1 MYSFHPRSQKKEHRD
16 HDQLQDHIVM
26 LFKITVLH
34 RNLDSAVDLADGK
47 RSVRSA
53 MFEMPIYNKTN
64 KVKYLIGSIHL
75 TALTSGILTDEQQ
88 QRLVSN
94 RVVNIQGGKYNNI
107 ALDEYL
113 EMLNRDSKVACS
125 GYQTKES
132 IILHSKAY
140 PNLINFVKHFDE
152 ISCIRERKGFHH
164 LPSYQTDV
172 EKVLKDLMENN
183 VLVYNPQRKLHC
195 QKLSTDRNPHSN
207 SFFRLSSMIHRHRT
221 NLPFGR
227 LRNPHL

>member
-1 MYSFHPRSQKKEHRD
+1 M
-16 HDQLQDHIVM
+16 
-26 LFKITVLH
+26 
-34 RNLDSAVDLADGK
+34 ADGE
-47 RSVRSA
+47 RSFRSA
-53 MFEMPIYNKTN
+53 IFEMPIYNITN

-94 RVVNIQGGKYNNI
+94 RVVNIQGGKNNNI

-113 EMLNRDSKVACS
+113 EMLNRDSKVVYS

-132 IILHSKAY
+132 IILHSKSY
-140 PNLINFVKHFDE
+140 PILFNFVKHFDE

-164 LPSYQTDV
+164 LSSYQTDV
-172 EKVLKDLMENN
+172 SRVLKDLMENN

-195 QKLSTDRNPHSN
+195 QKLSTNRNPYSN
-207 SFFRLSSMIHRHRT
+207 SFFRLSSMIHRHRP

>member
-1 MYSFHPRSQKKEHRD
+1 M
-16 HDQLQDHIVM
+16 
-26 LFKITVLH
+26 
-34 RNLDSAVDLADGK
+34 ADGE

-94 RVVNIQGGKYNNI
+94 RVVNIQGGKNNNI

-195 QKLSTDRNPHSN
+195 Q
-207 SFFRLSSMIHRHRT
+207 
-221 NLPFGR
+221 
-227 LRNPHL
+227 